1 MLCLQSWGCA
11 CISPW
16 QRACCSPFP
25 KGTSA
30 VPVPAPG
37 VQGPEAVAELL
48 ASVCTRFLHPQR
60 DWKSL
65 WWLKILKWSF
75 SFSNPGHPERENC
88 LQGSGVAGISLFPVC
103 SGRRRMSGWWEEGGG
118 SWAAWCALVTLWGLF
133 CWSCSSRGELGGCGR
148 VMKDSPAW
156 RLTSEV
162 VTKKGET
169 SEKDIS
175 ELCSPVDGTTGHV
188 ILVVINCRFWLY
200 LVPKPGRTQGKR
212 SELSTWSVTL

>member
-60 DWKSL
+60 DWKWL

-103 SGRRRMSGWWEEGGG
+103 SGRRHFWVVFPCWWDNWACYSGGNKLRVL
-118 SWAAWCALVTLWGLF
+118 ALP
-133 CWSCSSRGELGGCGR
+133 C
-148 VMKDSPAW
+148 
-156 RLTSEV
+156 
-162 VTKKGET
+162 TKARQSTGKEIWV
-169 SEKDIS
+169 KHLIS
-175 ELCSPVDGTTGHV
+175 HTV
-188 ILVVINCRFWLY
+188 
-200 LVPKPGRTQGKR
+200 KPQN
-212 SELSTWSVTL
+212 